1 MGETGYRKDD
11 DTRNAEADT
20 SKQHLTARHVGSN
33 LELGKAQF
41 DKRVSP
47 SPQKRSGKGHEGSPN
62 RTLEDTL
69 LCHIG
74 CKDKCFGTNFTNK
87 HEKIN
92 KFAQIRVIR
101 A

>member
-11 DTRNAEADT
+11 ESRDAEADAG
-20 SKQHLTARHVGSN
+20 KQHLTARHVGSN

-74 CKDKCFGTNFTNK
+74 CKDKCFGTNFTN
-87 HEKIN
+87 
-92 KFAQIRVIR
+92 
-101 A
+101 